1 MPHCATPAV
10 SQRPRHRRDRVRP
23 ARAHVRLPINDDEI
37 VDRALAI
44 QASVGR
50 DITLVT
56 YDTKMRLRART
67 AGPTVKKLD
76 QDPEPNAQR
85 GS

>member
-1 MPHCATPAV
+1 MFGPPG
-10 SQRPRHRRDRVRP
+10 
-23 ARAHVRLPINDDEI
+23 HVRLPINDDEI